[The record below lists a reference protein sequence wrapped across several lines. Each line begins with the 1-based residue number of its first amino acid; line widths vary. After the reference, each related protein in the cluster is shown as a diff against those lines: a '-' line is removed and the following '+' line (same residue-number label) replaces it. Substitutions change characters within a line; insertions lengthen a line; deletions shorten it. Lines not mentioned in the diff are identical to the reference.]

1 MEVRMETM
9 HIPDGILSIPV
20 WATLNAAA
28 IPGIGLAVRRA
39 RKNLAEGHVPL
50 LGVMG
55 AFVFAAQRMNFPVG
69 FGTSGHLLGGAL
81 LAMTMGPGSATI
93 ILTAILI
100 LQSLLFQDGGLLALG
115 ANTMNMAF
123 IGVWAGWLP
132 YRMLSKGHLR
142 TAGIFAGGL
151 LSVLASAAA
160 AIMELRLSGVT
171 MSPAIVG
178 ASAGVFLMTAIMEG
192 LITVAVLQAVERLNP
207 GWLKTP
213 RGLPSR
219 SAGVLVI
226 AAMLMMVAGVLYISA
241 LPDGF
246 QALAARVGVASREQI
261 LWTAPFP
268 DYEATFLAGDWS
280 RKSLAGLGGM
290 AIIYGICLTV
300 GRLLIRQRSA

>member
-1 MEVRMETM
+1 M
-9 HIPDGILSIPV
+9 HIPDGILSVPV
-20 WATLNAAA
+20 WATLNAVA

-39 RKNLAEGHVPL
+39 KQNLAEGHVPL

-115 ANTMNMAF
+115 ANAMNMAI

-132 YRMLSKGHLR
+132 YRMLSKGPFR

-160 AIMELRLSGVT
+160 AIVELRLSGAAL
-171 MSPAIVG
+171 SPAIVG
-178 ASAGVFLMTAIMEG
+178 GSSLVFLVTGVIEG
-192 LITVAVLQAVERLNP
+192 LITVSVLQAVERLNP
-207 GWLKTP
+207 GWLRVP

-219 SAGVLVI
+219 SAGLLVT
-226 AAMLMMVAGVLYISA
+226 AALLMTIGGVLYISA

-246 QALAARVGVASREQI
+246 QALASRVGVASREHI
-261 LWTAPFP
+261 IWAAPFA
-268 DYEATFLAGDWS
+268 DYEAPFLAGDWG
-280 RKSLAGLGGM
+280 RKSLAGLAGM

-300 GRLLIRQRSA
+300 GRLLMRQRSA

>member
-1 MEVRMETM
+1 METM

-28 IPGIGLAVRRA
+28 IPGIGWAVHRA
-39 RKNLAEGHVPL
+39 KKNLAEGHVPL

-115 ANTMNMAF
+115 ANAINMAL

-132 YRMLSKGHLR
+132 YRMLSKGPLR
-142 TAGIFAGGL
+142 MAGVFAGGL
-151 LSVLASAAA
+151 LSVLAAAAA
-160 AIMELRLSGVT
+160 AIVELRLSGVV
-171 MSPAIVG
+171 MSPAIVSVS
-178 ASAGVFLMTAIMEG
+178 SAAFLITGVMEG

-207 GWLKTP
+207 GWLRVP

-219 SAGVLVI
+219 SAGVLVT
-226 AAMLMMVAGVLYISA
+226 AALLMMIGGVLYISA

-261 LWTAPFP
+261 LWAAQMA
-268 DYEATFLAGDWS
+268 DYEAPFLEGDWS
-280 RKSLAGLGGM
+280 RKSLAGLAGM

-300 GRLLIRQRSA
+300 GRILMRQRSA